1 MKNFR
6 YWRNLILFGV
16 LVFSLF
22 VSTGTC
28 FVARQF
34 ALNYLHPRRLI
45 LPAED
50 TPAKGGI
57 PFENITLTTS
67 DHVSLDTW
75 YTPPQN
81 GVVILAAH
89 GYAGVRHSDIHMM
102 LARHGYGVLSW
113 DFRAHGKSGG
123 EVSTL
128 GFYEILDVEAALDF
142 ALQHPG
148 VMHVGAWGGSMGGA
162 TLIMATANHLE
173 IEALVADSS
182 FTSLRDEM
190 NVAIQMSWMRSL
202 IGFFAEQAIGEFGV
216 IEKIRPVEVIGQISP
231 RPVLIIQGLSDSVVP
246 VDSGE
251 RLYLASGEPHTL
263 WSEEGVEHVQMFHT
277 FPEQY
282 EQLVITF
289 FDEAFLLPSP

>member
-1 MKNFR
+1 M
-6 YWRNLILFGV
+6 LFGG
-16 LVFSLF
+16 LVFALF
-22 VSTGTC
+22 VVTGTC
-28 FVARQF
+28 YMAHQF
-34 ALNYLHPRRLI
+34 ALDYLHPRRLV

-57 PFENITLTTS
+57 PFENVTLTTS
-67 DHVSLDTW
+67 DHISLDAW

-81 GVVILAAH
+81 GVVILTAH

-128 GFYEILDVEAALDF
+128 GFYEILDVEAALNF
-142 ALQHPG
+142 ALQQPG
-148 VMHVGAWGGSMGGA
+148 VTHVGAWGGSMGGA
-162 TLIMATANHLE
+162 TLIMATAKYPE

-182 FTSLRDEM
+182 YASLQDEM
-190 NVAIQMSWMRSL
+190 NVAIHVNWMRPL

-216 IEKIRPVEVIGQISP
+216 IKQIRPIDVIGQISP
-231 RPVLIIQGLSDSVVP
+231 RPVMIIQGLADSVVP

-251 RLYLASGEPHTL
+251 RLYQASGEPHTF

-277 FPEQY
+277 FPERY
-282 EQLVITF
+282 EQQVIAF
-289 FDEAFLLPSP
+289 FDAAFLLKPTP